1 METFFKCARFSRSGC
16 DRFDSEP
23 SCLFSPSKVFDVTV
37 NVVAALLDVATLF
50 DVAALLV
57 VATLFVVAFGV
68 VAIFAP
74 GIFAICPSST
84 KLVSSLIL
92 TVNQV
97 RVGTRVGRLK
107 VWKNNL

>member
-1 METFFKCARFSRSGC
+1 METFFKCALFSRSGW

-68 VAIFAP
+68 VAIFA
-74 GIFAICPSST
+74 ICPSST

-92 TVNQV
+92 TVNQE
-97 RVGTRVGRLK
+97 RVGSRVGRLK
-107 VWKNNL
+107 VWKTNL

>member
-1 METFFKCARFSRSGC
+1 METFFECALFSRSGC

-23 SCLFSPSKVFDVTV
+23 SCLFSPSKVFDVSV
-37 NVVAALLDVATLF
+37 NV
-50 DVAALLV
+50 VAALLV

-68 VAIFAP
+68 VA
-74 GIFAICPSST
+74 IFAICPSST